1 MVLIKTMGEF
11 MKEIKT
17 CLLLG
22 VTDRPDAEASM
33 AELEQLAQ
41 TAGLEVRGVL
51 LQQRTKPD
59 NATYIGS
66 GKTEEM
72 REFIEQNEISL
83 VIANAELTAG
93 QIRNLE
99 DRLDAA
105 VIDRT
110 MLILDIFAGRAQS
123 AEGRLQVELAQ
134 LKYRL
139 PRLAGLGE
147 SLSRLGGGIGTRGP
161 GETKLETDRRHIR
174 RRIKALESALE
185 EVKQRRQTVRRGRI
199 RSGKNTAALVGY
211 TNAGKSTLLNYL
223 CGSEV
228 YAEDQLFA
236 TLDPTVRKMEGLKGQ
251 EILLSDTVGFLRD
264 LPHTLIDAF
273 RSTLEESLSADLLL
287 LVVDAADPEA
297 DARFTVVRELLH
309 TLEADQKPIFL
320 VLNKMDQ
327 KEAIDLAPFY
337 AIGSK
342 EKMRVFPIS
351 AKTGIGCE
359 ELKNALAR
367 HFAGEYE
374 KTIVVAYGDGATL
387 ARLYRDKVILHR
399 EETDDGIKITYATDE
414 KP

>member
-1 MVLIKTMGEF
+1 
-11 MKEIKT
+11 MKEIKN
-17 CLLLG
+17 CLLIG
-22 VTDRPDAEASM
+22 VSDRPDAEVSM
-33 AELEQLAQ
+33 AELEQLAE

-59 NATYIGS
+59 NATYIGA
-66 GKTEEM
+66 GKTAEM
-72 REFIEQNEISL
+72 KEFIENHEIDL
-83 VIANAELTAG
+83 AIANAELTAG

-99 DRLDAA
+99 DGLDVA

-174 RRIKALESALE
+174 RRIKALENALD
-185 EVKQRRQTVRRGRI
+185 EVKQHRQTVRRGRI
-199 RSGKNTAALVGY
+199 RGGKNTAALVGY
-211 TNAGKSTLLNYL
+211 TNAGKSTLLNRL

-228 YAEDQLFA
+228 YAEDKLFA

-273 RSTLEESLSADLLL
+273 HSTLEESLSADLLL
-287 LVVDAADPEA
+287 LVVDGADPEA
-297 DARFTVVRELLH
+297 EARFSVVRELLH
-309 TLEADQKPIFL
+309 TLKADQKPIFL
-320 VLNKMDQ
+320 ILNKID
-327 KEAIDLAPFY
+327 KEEMGDLAPLY
-337 AIGSK
+337 ALGSK
-342 EKMRVFPIS
+342 EKMRIFPVS
-351 AKTGIGCE
+351 AKTGKGCE
-359 ELKNALAR
+359 ELRYALSR

-374 KTIVVAYGDGATL
+374 KTVLIPYDDGAKL
-387 ARLYRDKVILHR
+387 AEVYRDKVILNR
-399 EETDDGIKITYATDE
+399 EETDEGIKITYATDE
-414 KP
+414 KG

>member
-1 MVLIKTMGEF
+1 

-185 EVKQRRQTVRRGRI
+185 EVKQHRQTVRRGRTRI
-199 RSGKNTAALVGY
+199 GKVTAALVGY

-320 VLNKMDQ
+320 VLNKVD
-327 KEAIDLAPFY
+327 KAEINDLAPFY

-342 EKMRVFPIS
+342 EKMRVFPVS
-351 AKTGIGCE
+351 AKTGKGCE
-359 ELKNALAR
+359 ELKLALAR

-374 KTIVVAYGDGATL
+374 KTVIVPFKDGAKL
-387 ARLYRDKVILHR
+387 AELYRDKVILRR
-399 EETDDGIKITYATDE
+399 EETDEGIKITYATKE
-414 KP
+414 MQ

>member
-1 MVLIKTMGEF
+1 MEEPKS
-11 MKEIKT
+11 
-17 CLLLG
+17 CLLIG
-22 VTDRPDAEASM
+22 VSDREDAEASM

-41 TAGLEVRGVL
+41 TAGLDVKGVL

-72 REFIEQNEISL
+72 REFIENHEIDIA
-83 VIANAELTAG
+83 IANAELTAG

-99 DRLDAA
+99 DRLDVA

-110 MLILDIFAGRAQS
+110 MLILDIFAQRARS
-123 AEGRLQVELAQ
+123 SEGRLQVELAQ

-147 SLSRLGGGIGTRGP
+147 SLSRLGGGVGTRGP

-174 RRIKALESALE
+174 RRIRALEQALE
-185 EVKQRRQTVRRGRI
+185 EVKQHRLTTRRSRLRT
-199 RSGKNTAALVGY
+199 GKQTAALVGY
-211 TNAGKSTLLNYL
+211 TNAGKSTLLNRL

-236 TLDPTVRKMEGLKGQ
+236 TLDTTVRKMEGVKQ

-287 LVVDAADPEA
+287 LVVDCADGEA
-297 DARFTVVRELLH
+297 EARLEVVRELLH

-320 VLNKMDQ
+320 VLNKTDR
-327 KEAIDLAPFY
+327 DDSLDPAPFY
-337 AIGSK
+337 ALASRERMK
-342 EKMRVFPIS
+342 VFSVS
-351 AKTGIGCE
+351 AKTGEGCDA
-359 ELKNALAR
+359 LKQAILR
-367 HFAGEYE
+367 HFSGEYE
-374 KTIVVAYGDGATL
+374 KTVLLSYEDGAAL
-387 ARLYRDKVILHR
+387 AELYRTKLILGR
-399 EETDDGIKITYATDE
+399 EETDEGIKITYATE
-414 KP
+414 NPQ

>member
-1 MVLIKTMGEF
+1 ME
-11 MKEIKT
+11 EIKT

-22 VTDRPDAEASM
+22 VSDRGDAEASM

-41 TAGLEVRGVL
+41 TAGLEVQGVL

-59 NATYIGS
+59 NATYIGA

-72 REFIEQNEISL
+72 REFIEHHEIDL
-83 VIANAELTAG
+83 VIANGELTAG

-110 MLILDIFAGRAQS
+110 MLILDIFAQRARS

-174 RRIKALESALE
+174 RRIKALEHALGD
-185 EVKQRRQTVRRGRI
+185 VKQRRQTTRRGRL
-199 RSGKNTAALVGY
+199 RGGNATAALVGY
-211 TNAGKSTLLNYL
+211 TNAGKSTLLNRL

-236 TLDPTVRKMEGLKGQ
+236 TLDPTVRKMQGVKGR

-287 LVVDAADPEA
+287 LVVDAADKEA
-297 DARFTVVRELLH
+297 EARLQVVRDLLH
-309 TLEADQKPIFL
+309 SLEADQKPIFL
-320 VLNKMDQ
+320 ILNKTDC
-327 KEAIDLAPFY
+327 ENLDLTPFY
-337 AIGSK
+337 TIASK
-342 EKMRVFPIS
+342 EKMKVFPIS
-351 AKTGIGCE
+351 AKTGMGCE
-359 ELKNALAR
+359 ELKTALLR
-367 HFAGEYE
+367 HFAGEWE
-374 KTIVVAYGDGATL
+374 KTVLVPYGDGAAL
-387 ARLYRDKVILHR
+387 AALYRDKVILRR
-399 EETDDGIKITYATDE
+399 EETDEGIKITYAAE
-414 KP
+414 K

>member
-1 MVLIKTMGEF
+1 MD
-11 MKEIKT
+11 EIKT

-22 VTDRPDAEASM
+22 VSDREDAEASM
-33 AELEQLAQ
+33 AELEQLAE
-41 TAGLEVRGVL
+41 TAGLEVKGVL

-59 NATYIGS
+59 NATYIGA
-66 GKTEEM
+66 GKTAEM
-72 REFIEQNEISL
+72 KEFIENHEVGL

-99 DRLDAA
+99 DQLDAA

-110 MLILDIFAGRAQS
+110 MLILDIFAQRARS
-123 AEGRLQVELAQ
+123 SEGRLQVELAQ

-174 RRIKALESALE
+174 RRIKALEQALAD
-185 EVKQRRQTVRRGRI
+185 VKQRRETTRRGRL
-199 RSGKNTAALVGY
+199 RGGNPTAALVGY
-211 TNAGKSTLLNYL
+211 TNAGKSTLLNRL

-228 YAEDQLFA
+228 YAENKLFA
-236 TLDPTVRKMEGLKGQ
+236 TLDPTVRKMEGIKGL

-297 DARFTVVRELLH
+297 EARLEVTRELLH
-309 TLEADQKPIFL
+309 GLEADQKPIFL
-320 VLNKMDQ
+320 ILNKVDRPD
-327 KEAIDLAPFY
+327 ALDPAPFF
-337 AIGSK
+337 ALASK
-342 EKMRVFPIS
+342 EKMKVFPLS
-351 AKTGIGCE
+351 AQTGEGCDR
-359 ELKNALAR
+359 LKEALIR
-367 HFAGEYE
+367 HFAGEAE
-374 KTIVVAYGDGATL
+374 TTVTVPYGDGAAL
-387 ARLYRDKVILHR
+387 AELYRSKVILRR
-399 EETDDGIKITYATDE
+399 EETEEGIQITYASE
-414 KP
+414 E

>member
-1 MVLIKTMGEF
+1 MD
-11 MKEIKT
+11 EIKT

-22 VTDRPDAEASM
+22 VSDREDAEASM
-33 AELEQLAQ
+33 AELEQLAE
-41 TAGLEVRGVL
+41 TAGLEVKGVL

-59 NATYIGS
+59 NATYIGA
-66 GKTEEM
+66 GKTAEM
-72 REFIEQNEISL
+72 KEFIENHEIGL

-99 DRLDAA
+99 DQLDAA

-110 MLILDIFAGRAQS
+110 MLILDIFAQRARS
-123 AEGRLQVELAQ
+123 SEGRLQVELAQ

-174 RRIKALESALE
+174 RRIKALEQALAD
-185 EVKQRRQTVRRGRI
+185 VKQRRETTRRGRL
-199 RSGKNTAALVGY
+199 RGGNPTAALVGY
-211 TNAGKSTLLNYL
+211 TNAGKSTLLNRL

-228 YAEDQLFA
+228 YAENKLFA
-236 TLDPTVRKMEGLKGQ
+236 TLDPTVRKMEGIKGL

-297 DARFTVVRELLH
+297 EARLEVTRELLH
-309 TLEADQKPIFL
+309 GLEADQKPIFL
-320 VLNKMDQ
+320 ILNKVDRPD
-327 KEAIDLAPFY
+327 ALDPAPFF
-337 AIGSK
+337 ALASK
-342 EKMRVFPIS
+342 EKMKVFPLS
-351 AKTGIGCE
+351 AQTGEGCDR
-359 ELKNALAR
+359 LKEALIR
-367 HFAGEYE
+367 HFAGEAE
-374 KTIVVAYGDGATL
+374 TTVTVPYGDGAAL
-387 ARLYRDKVILHR
+387 AELYRSKVILRR
-399 EETDDGIKITYATDE
+399 EETEEGIQITYASE
-414 KP
+414 E

>member
-1 MVLIKTMGEF
+1 ME
-11 MKEIKT
+11 EIKA
-17 CLLLG
+17 CLLVG
-22 VTDRPDAEASM
+22 VSDREDAEASM
-33 AELEQLAQ
+33 AELEQLAE
-41 TAGLEVRGVL
+41 TAGLEVKGIL

-72 REFIEQNEISL
+72 REFIENHEISL

-110 MLILDIFAGRAQS
+110 MLILDIFAQRARS

-139 PRLAGLGE
+139 PRLVGMGE
-147 SLSRLGGGIGTRGP
+147 SLSRLGGGVGTRGP

-174 RRIKALESALE
+174 RRIKALEQSLE
-185 EVKQRRQTVRRGRI
+185 EVKRHRLTTRRGRL
-199 RSGKNTAALVGY
+199 RTGKATAALVGY
-211 TNAGKSTLLNYL
+211 TNAGKSTLLNRL
-223 CGSEV
+223 CGSDV
-228 YAEDQLFA
+228 YAENQLFA

-287 LVVDAADPEA
+287 LVVDCADEEA
-297 DARFTVVRELLH
+297 EARLNVVRELLH

-320 VLNKMDQ
+320 ILNK
-327 KEAIDLAPFY
+327 IDSENCLDTTPFY
-337 AIGSK
+337 GLAAR
-342 EKMRVFPIS
+342 EKMRVFPVS
-351 AKTGIGCE
+351 AKTGKGCE
-359 ELKNALAR
+359 ELRQALSR

-374 KTIVVAYGDGATL
+374 KTVLVPYHDGAAL
-387 ARLYRDKVILHR
+387 AELYRDKVILRR
-399 EETDDGIKITYATDE
+399 EETEEGIKITYATE
-414 KP
+414 AL

>member
-1 MVLIKTMGEF
+1 ME
-11 MKEIKT
+11 EIKT

-22 VTDRPDAEASM
+22 VSDRDDAEASM

-41 TAGLEVRGVL
+41 TAGLEVEGVL

-59 NATYIGS
+59 TATYIGA
-66 GKTEEM
+66 GKCEEM
-72 REFIEQNEISL
+72 REFIENHEIPL
-83 VIANAELTAG
+83 AIANAELTAS

-99 DRLDAA
+99 DRLDVA

-110 MLILDIFAGRAQS
+110 MLILDIFAGRARS

-139 PRLAGLGE
+139 PRLAGMGE

-174 RRIKALESALE
+174 RRIKALETALE
-185 EVKQRRQTVRRGRI
+185 EVKQRRETTRRGRAK
-199 RSGKNTAALVGY
+199 SGKATAALVGY
-211 TNAGKSTLLNYL
+211 TNAGKSTLLNRL

-236 TLDPTVRKMEGLKGQ
+236 TLDPTVRKMEGLKG
-251 EILLSDTVGFLRD
+251 IDVLLSDTVGFLRD

-273 RSTLEESLSADLLL
+273 RSTLEESLSAEVLL

-297 DARFTVVRELLH
+297 EVRLEVVRDLLH
-309 TLEADQKPIFL
+309 ALEADQKPIFL
-320 VLNKMDQ
+320 ILNKTDC
-327 KEAIDLAPFY
+327 KTADLAPFY
-337 AIGSK
+337 ALASR
-342 EKMRVFPIS
+342 EKMRVFPLS
-351 AKTGIGCE
+351 ARTGQGCE
-359 ELKNALAR
+359 ELKNALLR

-374 KTIVVAYGDGATL
+374 KTVTIPYDDGAAL
-387 ARLYRDKVILHR
+387 AALYRDKVILNREDTAEGIRITYCTDR
-399 EETDDGIKITYATDE
+399 EE
-414 KP
+414 

>member
-1 MVLIKTMGEF
+1 MD
-11 MKEIKT
+11 EIKT

-22 VTDRPDAEASM
+22 VSDREDAEASM
-33 AELEQLAQ
+33 AELEQLAE
-41 TAGLEVRGVL
+41 TAGLDVKGVL
-51 LQQRTKPD
+51 LQQRQKPD
-59 NATYIGS
+59 NATYIGA

-72 REFIEQNEISL
+72 KEFIEHHEIGL
-83 VIANAELTAG
+83 AIANAELTAG

-99 DRLDAA
+99 DRLDVA

-110 MLILDIFAGRAQS
+110 MLILDIFAQRARS

-174 RRIKALESALE
+174 RRIKALENALD
-185 EVKQRRQTVRRGRI
+185 EVKQRRETTRRGRL
-199 RSGKNTAALVGY
+199 RGGKATAALVGY
-211 TNAGKSTLLNYL
+211 TNAGKSTLLNRL

-236 TLDPTVRKMEGLKGQ
+236 TLDPTVRKMEGAKGQ

-273 RSTLEESLSADLLL
+273 RSTLEESLTADLLL

-297 DARFTVVRELLH
+297 EARLQVVLELLH
-309 TLEADQKPIFL
+309 TLEADQKQIFL
-320 VLNKMDQ
+320 ILNKTDR
-327 KEAIDLAPFY
+327 EDTLDLAPFY
-337 AIGSK
+337 AVASK
-342 EKMRVFPIS
+342 EKMRVFPLS
-351 AKTGIGCE
+351 AATGKNCDQ
-359 ELKNALAR
+359 LKNALIR

-374 KTIVVAYGDGATL
+374 KTVLIPYGDGAKL
-387 ARLYRDKVILHR
+387 AELYRDRVILRR
-399 EETDDGIKITYATDE
+399 EETEDGIKITYATEE
-414 KP
+414 KQ

>member
-1 MVLIKTMGEF
+1 ME
-11 MKEIKT
+11 EIKN

-22 VTDRPDAEASM
+22 VSDRADAEASM
-33 AELEQLAQ
+33 AELEQLAE
-41 TAGLEVRGVL
+41 TAGLDVKGVL
-51 LQQRTKPD
+51 LQQRAKPD
-59 NATYIGS
+59 NATYIGA

-72 REFIEQNEISL
+72 REFIENHEISL
-83 VIANAELTAG
+83 AIANAELTAG

-99 DRLDAA
+99 DRLDVA

-110 MLILDIFAGRAQS
+110 MLILDIFAQRARS
-123 AEGRLQVELAQ
+123 SEGRLQVELAQ

-174 RRIKALESALE
+174 RRIKALENALND
-185 EVKQRRQTVRRGRI
+185 VKQRRETTRKGRLRG
-199 RSGKNTAALVGY
+199 GNPTAALVGY
-211 TNAGKSTLLNYL
+211 TNAGKSTLLNRL
-223 CGSEV
+223 CGSAV

-236 TLDPTVRKMEGLKGQ
+236 TLDPTVRKMEGLKGI

-273 RSTLEESLSADLLL
+273 RSTLEESLSAEVLL

-297 DARFTVVRELLH
+297 EARLDVVRQLLH

-320 VLNKMDQ
+320 ILNKVDR
-327 KEAIDLAPFY
+327 EDTPDLAPFY
-337 AIGSK
+337 GLASR
-342 EKMRVFPIS
+342 EKMRVFPVS
-351 AKTGIGCE
+351 AKTGKGCE
-359 ELKNALAR
+359 ELKNALLR

-374 KTIVVAYGDGATL
+374 KTVTVPYGDGAKL
-387 ARLYRDKVILHR
+387 AELYRDKVIISR
-399 EETDDGIKITYATDE
+399 EDTEDGIKITYATEE
-414 KP
+414 KL

>member
-1 MVLIKTMGEF
+1 

-22 VTDRPDAEASM
+22 VSDGNDAEASM
-33 AELEQLAQ
+33 AELEQLAE
-41 TAGLEVRGVL
+41 TAGLVVRGVL
-51 LQQRTKPD
+51 LQQRQKPD
-59 NATYIGS
+59 NATYIGA
-66 GKTEEM
+66 GKVEEM
-72 REFIEQNEISL
+72 KEFISNHEIDL
-83 VIANAELTAG
+83 AIANGELSAG

-99 DRLDAA
+99 DGLDVA

-174 RRIKALESALE
+174 RRIKALENALK

-199 RSGKNTAALVGY
+199 RGGKSTAALVGY
-211 TNAGKSTLLNYL
+211 TNAGKSTLLNRL

-236 TLDPTVRKMEGLKGQ
+236 TLDTTVRRMEGLKGQ

-273 RSTLEESLSADLLL
+273 HSTLEESLSADLLL
-287 LVVDAADPEA
+287 LVLDGADPEA
-297 DARFTVVRELLH
+297 EARFEVVRDLLH
-309 TLEADQKPIFL
+309 TLQADQKPIFL
-320 VLNKMDQ
+320 ILNKID
-327 KEAIDLAPFY
+327 KEEMRDLAPLY
-337 AIGSK
+337 ALGSK
-342 EKMRVFPIS
+342 EKMRVFPVS
-351 AKTGIGCE
+351 AKTGTGCE
-359 ELKNALAR
+359 ELKRAISR
-367 HFAGEYE
+367 HFAGESE
-374 KTIVVAYGDGATL
+374 KTVLVPYDNGAAL
-387 ARLYRDKVILHR
+387 AELYRDKVILNR
-399 EETDDGIKITYATDE
+399 EETDAGIKITYAAEE
-414 KP
+414 KA

>member
-1 MVLIKTMGEF
+1 ME
-11 MKEIKT
+11 EIKN

-22 VTDRPDAEASM
+22 VSDRPDAEASM
-33 AELEQLAQ
+33 AELEQLAE

-51 LQQRTKPD
+51 LQQREKPD
-59 NATYIGS
+59 NATYIGA

-72 REFIEQNEISL
+72 REFIENHEITL
-83 VIANAELTAG
+83 AIANGELTAV

-99 DRLDAA
+99 DKLDAA

-110 MLILDIFAGRAQS
+110 MLILDIFAQRARS

-139 PRLAGLGE
+139 PRLAGMGE
-147 SLSRLGGGIGTRGP
+147 SLSRLGGGVGTRGP
-161 GETKLETDRRHIR
+161 GETKLETDKRHIR
-174 RRIKALESALE
+174 RRIKALENALD
-185 EVKQRRQTVRRGRI
+185 EVRQHRQTTRRGRL
-199 RSGKNTAALVGY
+199 RGGKATAALVGY
-211 TNAGKSTLLNYL
+211 TNAGKSTLLNRL

-287 LVVDAADPEA
+287 LVVDAADDEA
-297 DARFTVVRELLH
+297 EARLEVVRELLH
-309 TLEADQKPIFL
+309 TLEADRKPIFL
-320 VLNKMDQ
+320 ILNKTDR
-327 KEAIDLAPFY
+327 EETLDLAPFF
-337 AIGSK
+337 ALASR
-342 EKMRVFPIS
+342 EKMRVFPLS
-351 AKTGIGCE
+351 ARTGKGCD
-359 ELKNALAR
+359 ELKNALIR

-374 KTIVVAYGDGATL
+374 KTVTVPYDDGAKL
-387 ARLYRDKVILHR
+387 AELYRTKVILRR
-399 EETDDGIKITYATDE
+399 EETEDGIEITYATE
-414 KP
+414 EEA

>member
-1 MVLIKTMGEF
+1 

-22 VTDRPDAEASM
+22 VSDRPDAEASM
-33 AELEQLAQ
+33 AELEQLAE

-185 EVKQRRQTVRRGRI
+185 EVKQRRQTVRRGRLKT
-199 RSGKNTAALVGY
+199 GKSTAALVGY
-211 TNAGKSTLLNYL
+211 TNAGKSTLLNRL

-273 RSTLEESLSADLLL
+273 RSTLEESLSADVLL

-297 DARFTVVRELLH
+297 DTRFTVVRELLH

-320 VLNKMDQ
+320 VLNKVD
-327 KEAIDLAPFY
+327 KEDIPDLTFFY
-337 AIGSK
+337 TVGSK
-342 EKMRVFPIS
+342 EKMRVFPVS
-351 AKTGIGCE
+351 AKTGKGCE

-374 KTIVVAYGDGATL
+374 KTIVIPYENGAEL
-387 ARLYRDKVILHR
+387 AELYRDKIILNR
-399 EETDDGIKITYATDE
+399 KETGEGIKITYAVKE
-414 KP
+414 EP

>member
-72 REFIEQNEISL
+72 REFIEQNEISI